1 MRGVLTQPKSLK
13 TVALAL
19 MVVFGSVFAVPND
32 ASASPATDESAF
44 LRDMNSLRA
53 SRGLAG
59 FQRNAAL
66 DTVARNW
73 ANQMAARGSLV
84 HNPNLSKQ
92 APAGWRKLGENVG
105 VGGTEPTL
113 FAAFVASPGHFA
125 NLVDPQ
131 FNNVGIAVVYSGGR
145 MWTVHVFMAG
155 ATVSTPG
162 NYGQSE
168 AARYLQAMA
177 ARMPAARRSNTL
189 IGLTATG
196 RS

>member
-1 MRGVLTQPKSLK
+1 MFPRRLLIAVGVALVTLFAFVPTQP
-13 TVALAL
+13 
-19 MVVFGSVFAVPND
+19 
-32 ASASPATDESAF
+32 ATAGTEF
-44 LRDMNSLRA
+44 NGLINGLRA
-53 SRGLAG
+53 SKGLG
-59 FQRNAAL
+59 AL
-66 DTVARNW
+66 QSDARLDAVAQDW